1 MLQVGDAAEI
11 NRGLLGAEAAGKVTA
26 NSDVI
31 DVSQQRADVVDVAC
45 DDLKRRPIASL
56 LNTSVPGKNHPFVHH
71 DTDDASSFG
80 DASDLSVTDLAV
92 VRHESAAIPM
102 AHEDRAAWLNGD
114 GTLLDRSL
122 IYYGSGMG
130 NGNTHDR
137 NDPPA
142 VVASGANGRL

>member
-11 NRGLLGAEAAGKVTA
+11 NRGLLGAEAAVKVTA

-31 DVSQQRADVVDVAC
+31 DVSQERADVVDVAC
-45 DDLKRRPIASL
+45 DDFKRRPIASL
-56 LNTSVPGKNHPFVHH
+56 LTTSVPGKNHPFVHH

-102 AHEDRAAWLNGD
+102 AHEDRAAWLNGVGPHTGQGD
-114 GTLLDRSL
+114 
-122 IYYGSGMG
+122 
-130 NGNTHDR
+130 
-137 NDPPA
+137 
-142 VVASGANGRL
+142 